1 MDERRKAG
9 STWIMPKE
17 KPRASGKCSQTDL
30 EACTD
35 AEKRLLKARPPALLP
50 DGTYG
55 SALVQSSSGSGA
67 LTVKAVSGDDCLE
80 QFLLTQSD
88 LRNKASGVF
97 VDIGAGNGVDG
108 SRTRKFETL
117 RGWTGLCVEPYEE
130 LHQQLKE
137 NRKCTPLNVAVGREE
152 GTRKFSSKSRKLS
165 PSGNVAVD
173 VKPLGKLLH
182 DANYVGKH
190 IDLLRVGTN
199 GTEMDILRRS
209 LERVHARTSTPAPS
223 VARKC
228 MS

>member
-1 MDERRKAG
+1 MAF
-9 STWIMPKE
+9 SI
-17 KPRASGKCSQTDL
+17 SGPGEIVATDNG
-30 EACTD
+30 D
-35 AEKRLLKARPPALLP
+35 AI
-50 DGTYG
+50 D
-55 SALVQSSSGSGA
+55 
-67 LTVKAVSGDDCLE
+67 LT
-80 QFLLTQSD
+80 T
-88 LRNKASGVF
+88 
-97 VDIGAGNGVDG
+97 
-108 SRTRKFETL
+108 
-117 RGWTGLCVEPYEE
+117 
-130 LHQQLKE
+130 
-137 NRKCTPLNVAVGREE
+137 
-152 GTRKFSSKSRKLS
+152 FSSKSRKLS